1 MKLNF
6 TKMQA
11 TGNDY
16 VYIDCIHKNI
26 DIKNIKPYI
35 SYICDRNFGIGS
47 DGVIFILPSD
57 VATAKMIMFNKDGS
71 ESFMCGNGIRSV
83 AKYLYDNKITREKE
97 FSIETKA
104 GIRKMLLNIEK
115 DIIKNISVNMG
126 HPSFNPMLIP
136 VITEKSFF
144 INENILINDN
154 NYKTT
159 CLSMGNPHAVVFTKN
174 IDNLKLSNVGPIF
187 ECNYHFPERTNIE
200 FVQKVDNENMKIR
213 IWERGTG
220 ETLSCGSGACASVA
234 AGVITGQFKKNV
246 PINVIQNG
254 GTLQVEYNE
263 KEGIILTGEA
273 EKVYDGKILL
283 KGKNSILL

>member
-1 MKLNF
+1 MKIKF
-6 TKMQA
+6 IKMQA

-16 VYIDCIHKNI
+16 IYIDCINQNI
-26 DIKNIKPYI
+26 DMENIKKYI
-35 SYICDRNFGIGS
+35 SSMCDRNFGIGS
-47 DGVIFILPSD
+47 DGVIFIVPSD

-83 AKYLYDNKITREKE
+83 AKYLYESKLTSDKE
-97 FSIETKA
+97 FTIETKA

-126 HPSFNPMLIP
+126 HPNFNPMLIP

-159 CLSMGNPHAVVFTKN
+159 CLSMGNPHAVVFAKN
-174 IDNLKLSNVGPIF
+174 INNIKLNNIGPIF
-187 ECNYHFPERTNIE
+187 ECNYHFPERTNVE
-200 FVQKVDNENMKIR
+200 FVQKLDDENMKIR

-234 AGVITGQFKKNV
+234 AGVITGEFKKNT

-263 KEGIILTGEA
+263 NEGIILTGEA
-273 EKVYDGKILL
+273 EKVYEGKILL
-283 KGKNSILL
+283 KRKK